1 MEEKKTCAQC
11 AYFVMREEVPITEK
25 NIMGEI
31 ILLKHMEKVMRTC
44 PEIHRDSRKKERYY
58 EPDVYPYA
66 THGRIIDL
74 GQRIEQYTKE
84 HPAGTFRQWVK
95 NIVKRFEEVV

>member
-44 PEIHRDSRKKERYY
+44 PEIHRDSRKKERCY

-66 THGRIIDL
+66 THGCYSFRDN
-74 GQRIEQYTKE
+74 QRTPVEKSKAE
-84 HPAGTFRQWVK
+84 MP
-95 NIVKRFEEVV
+95 